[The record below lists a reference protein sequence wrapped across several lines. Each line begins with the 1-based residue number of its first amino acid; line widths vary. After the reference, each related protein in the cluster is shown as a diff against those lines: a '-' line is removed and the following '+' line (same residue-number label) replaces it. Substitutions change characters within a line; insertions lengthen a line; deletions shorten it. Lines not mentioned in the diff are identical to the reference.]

1 MTDLSDRTLGHHRI
15 LGHLGSGGMG
25 QVYVAEDEK
34 LGRQVALKVLP
45 PELVA
50 DRERLQR
57 FEREA
62 RTLATLSHPN
72 VVTVHSIEEVEGI
85 RFITMERIEGRTLR
99 QLIPEQGLPIARL
112 FELAIPMVDAIA
124 AAHRKGVTHRDL
136 KPDNVMVDE
145 DGRVKVLDFGLA
157 KVTGGMTAATD
168 EAQATASVTQDGR
181 IIGTVAYMSPEQ
193 AQGQAVDHRSDI
205 FSLGVLLFEMATG
218 RRPFE
223 GENNLSVLS
232 SILKD
237 TPPTASEVRTDLPRP
252 LERMI
257 RRALEKRP
265 EDRYQSALDLRK
277 DLEDLRR
284 DIETGELLSLH
295 TSASGLRGP
304 AEPSSRST
312 WWRPAGMAL
321 VVAVVALGATWWW
334 SSSEPSDAVLA
345 PVPGVVDTR
354 PSLAVF
360 YFDNITGDPAI
371 DWLRIGL
378 TDMLVT
384 NLSQSTGI
392 RVLGTSRLYELLEES
407 DALDAARVSA
417 EVIREVAGQ
426 AGVKTALVGSFVQAG
441 ETLRIS
447 VRLQDAASGEL
458 ISSDSV
464 EGEGDD
470 ALFGLVDDLT
480 RRVRGELG
488 AASVAGAAA
497 NVDLREV
504 TTDSIEAY
512 RHYAEGYILHERG
525 QDREALPRL
534 EKAVELD
541 PSFGMALAKLAVV
554 HGNLQNPREAEDY
567 ARRAF
572 ERVDQLPA
580 RERYYIQGVYY
591 SKDVATLEQAVE
603 AYGMA
608 VERFP
613 DHTAARNNLA
623 QILVLLERQDEAIA
637 HFEALRRQG
646 MRFPGTYDSL
656 AKAYAWVGRADEG
669 LAVLRGFAGEQPDSV
684 AAQLNLANYLV
695 GLGEAEEALRVVEV
709 AERLDPGNLEA
720 ARVRW
725 AAHALKGDWAQARQ
739 ELTALEVADSPFDR
753 WTAGLLRAS
762 ELATHGRVAEA
773 TAVLERTAA
782 AAEGVG
788 PLPAQA
794 RLFLANYKLR
804 TGQARDGLSLARRVA
819 ADENADDAAVYG
831 HLVAACAL
839 ALLDRDRES
848 AEEWEAFS
856 SRLGAWP
863 APIARRD
870 RMGWGAYLQY
880 LHGEYED
887 ALAGL
892 REVEPMLPRESVII
906 GDNNLIV
913 YWDAVARSHLA
924 LGRPAEAETWFRRVA
939 EADSERL
946 TAPLIY
952 ARTFYE
958 LGRILE
964 DRGEH
969 AGAREHYRR
978 FVELW
983 GEGDV
988 DREEIAEARRKIG

>member
-50 DRERLQR
+50 DQERLQR

-72 VVTVHSIEEVEGI
+72 VVTVHSIEEVKGI

-99 QLIPEQGLPIARL
+99 QLIPEQGFPIARF

-124 AAHRKGVTHRDL
+124 AAHRKSVTHRDL
-136 KPDNVMVDE
+136 KPDNVMVNE
-145 DGRVKVLDFGLA
+145 DGHLKVLDFGLA
-157 KVTGGMTAATD
+157 KVTGGMAAATD
-168 EAQATASVTQDGR
+168 EEQATASVTQDGR

-193 AQGQAVDHRSDI
+193 AQGQPVDHRSDI

-237 TPPTASEVRTDLPRP
+237 TPPAAYEVRADLPRP
-252 LERMI
+252 LGRMI
-257 RRALEKRP
+257 QRALEKRP

-295 TSASGLRGP
+295 TSASGMRGP

-312 WWRPAGMAL
+312 WWRQAGMAL
-321 VVAVVALGATWWW
+321 AVVVALLGLTWWW
-334 SSSEPSDAVLA
+334 SSSEPPDGGVV
-345 PVPGVVDTR
+345 PVSGVVDTR

-360 YFDNITGDPAI
+360 YFDNITGDPAL

-384 NLSQSTGI
+384 DLGQATGV

-407 DALDAARVSA
+407 DALDAARVSS
-417 EVIREVAGQ
+417 EVIREVARR
-426 AGVKTALVGSFVQAG
+426 AGVKTALVGSFVKAG

-470 ALFGLVDDLT
+470 ALFRLVDDLT

-488 AASVAGAAA
+488 VASFAGAAA
-497 NVDLREV
+497 DVDLREV

-512 RHYAEGYILHERG
+512 RYYAEGYALHERG
-525 QDREALPRL
+525 QDREALPQL
-534 EKAVELD
+534 EKAIELD
-541 PSFGMALAKLAVV
+541 PDFGMALAKLAVV
-554 HGNLQNPREAEDY
+554 HGNLQRPEEAEEY
-567 ARRAF
+567 GRRAL
-572 ERVDQLPA
+572 ELVDHLPA

-591 SKDVATLEQAVE
+591 SKDVATLEKAVE

-623 QILVLLERQDEAIA
+623 QILVRLQRQDEAIA

-646 MRFPGTYDSL
+646 MRFPGTYHSL

-669 LAVLRGFAGEQPDSV
+669 LAVLREFAEERPDSF
-684 AAQLNLANYLV
+684 AAQLNLADYLA
-695 GLGEAEEALRVVEV
+695 GRGEVEEALRVAET
-709 AERLDPGNLEA
+709 AERLEPGSLDV
-720 ARVRW
+720 ARIRW
-725 AAHALKGDWAQARQ
+725 VAYALMGDWSRASQ
-739 ELTALEVADSPFDR
+739 EAEALEESDRPFDR
-753 WTAGLLRAS
+753 WMGGFFRAGEHAH
-762 ELATHGRVAEA
+762 HGRIRKAK
-773 TAVLERTAA
+773 TVLERAA
-782 AAEGVG
+782 TEVG
-788 PLPAQA
+788 GPFSAQT
-794 RLFLANYKLR
+794 RLIAANYQLQ
-804 TGQARDGLSLARRVA
+804 TGRFRDGLDLARRVA
-819 ADENADDAAVYG
+819 ADEDAGEDAVYG

-839 ALLDRDRES
+839 ALLDQDEES
-848 AEEWEAFS
+848 QREWEAFS
-856 SRLGAWP
+856 SRLEAWP
-863 APIARRD
+863 APLAERERTA
-870 RMGWGAYLQY
+870 WGAYLRF
-880 LHGEYED
+880 LHGEYEE
-887 ALAGL
+887 ALARL
-892 REVEPMLPRESVII
+892 REAEPLLPRDLVEI
-906 GDNNLIV
+906 GDNGRMF

-924 LGRPAEAETWFRRVA
+924 LGRPAEAEEWFRRVA
-939 EADSERL
+939 EAKAERL

-952 ARTFYE
+952 VRSFYE

-964 DRGEH
+964 ARDED

-988 DREEIAEARRKIG
+988 DREQIAEARRKIG